1 MFYLV
6 SSYIDDL
13 ACKLYNL
20 FQTLDS
26 ILNVEMMK
34 QKKPEEIKQV
44 TKMGMLK
51 STFCVTFNFFKLME
65 PIVVC

>member
-1 MFYLV
+1 MV
-6 SSYIDDL
+6 
-13 ACKLYNL
+13 YNL

-44 TKMGMLK
+44 TKMGILK
-51 STFCVTFNFFKLME
+51 STFCVTFNIFKLME
-65 PIVVC
+65 PVLC